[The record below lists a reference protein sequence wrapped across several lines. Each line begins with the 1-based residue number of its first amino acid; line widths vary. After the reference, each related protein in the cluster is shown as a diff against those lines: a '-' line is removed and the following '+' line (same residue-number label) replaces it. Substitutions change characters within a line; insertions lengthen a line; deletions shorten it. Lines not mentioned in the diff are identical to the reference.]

1 MSTSG
6 RHRRRL
12 LGRRGRVV
20 AVGLVVFL
28 LLAAGGSAVA
38 AYRYDAASSGRI
50 LPGVSVAG
58 VDVSDMTRDQA
69 IRAVVREADL
79 TLERELVIRA
89 GAGQWTVTAAGLG
102 MSADVAAAVDRAF
115 AVADSMSWTSRVYH
129 RLLDKP
135 VGSSI
140 DLAFDY
146 DRSRTEGLVAQIGES
161 VARPAVDASFEVV
174 GDRVVT
180 RASRSGRVLAE
191 RFAVNRLARAVE
203 LGQGSVTLPVRAVE
217 PAITE
222 EDLGQTIL
230 VRLSENR
237 LYLYDGLEL
246 DRTYPVATG
255 SPGFPT
261 PTGHFEI
268 VSMRENPSW
277 TNPDPDGWG
286 AGLPVYIPPGPGNPL
301 GTRALYLD
309 APGIRIHGTWDIDS
323 IGTYASHGCIRMT
336 IDQSEKLYELVDV
349 GTPVVIV

>member
-1 MSTSG
+1 
-6 RHRRRL
+6 
-12 LGRRGRVV
+12 VV
-20 AVGLVVFL
+20 GVVLFL

-38 AYRYDAASSGRI
+38 VYRYEAASSGRI

-58 VDVSDMTRDQA
+58 IDVGDMTRE
-69 IRAVVREADL
+69 RAVWTVQRTADL
-79 TLERELVIRA
+79 TLERELQIRA
-89 GAGQWTVTAAGLG
+89 GSEQWTFTAAELGL
-102 MSADVAAAVDRAF
+102 SADVSAAVDRAF
-115 AVADSMSWTSRVYH
+115 AVAGSMSWTSRVWH

-140 DLAFDY
+140 DLEFAY
-146 DRSRTEGLVAQIGES
+146 DRSRTEVLVGEIAEA

-174 GDRVVT
+174 GHEVVT
-180 RASRSGRVLAE
+180 TKSRPGRVLPV

-203 LGQGSVTLPVRAVE
+203 LGRGSVTLPVRAVE
-217 PAITE
+217 PAVTE
-222 EDLGQTIL
+222 ADLGQTIL

-237 LYLYDGLEL
+237 LYLYDGLNL

-261 PTGHFEI
+261 PVGHFEI
-268 VSMRENPSW
+268 VGKRENPSW

-301 GTRALYLD
+301 GTRALYLS

-336 IDQSEKLYELVDV
+336 IDQSEELYELVDV